1 MNERGLQTKS
11 DSNYRVW
18 EGGGNSEFP
27 TLCEYCMGD
36 SPYTRMLKNTLAS
49 KCKMCDRPFTGT
61 QSNPITIQS
70 AISFALFL
78 II

>member
-61 QSNPITIQS
+61 
-70 AISFALFL
+70 
-78 II
+78 